1 MEINSILNYKIHV
14 TDIEFQIR
22 SFIISFLAFL
32 ISLLLC
38 HYYVGG
44 DQHAYIRVYNMMPN
58 LGLIEAQQYYQ
69 KYLTSRELVHFILI
83 FIFSRI
89 TEKAVFISIF
99 NSLLVYSALV
109 FFRRLG
115 ANFFISATIL
125 LTNYYVYVLFIPAE
139 RLKFGILLL
148 LVSLIFA
155 NSQKK
160 SIFYS
165 LLSIFAHFQMAI
177 IYSALVFEH
186 SISKVKVLLIN
197 FKLSIHLIFLL
208 IFPILVFLIFHDAIL
223 HKVNVAMIDSNG
235 LRGILKPVI
244 FLLGSL
250 IYAKNRVS
258 IVYMFIPLIIAAFF
272 LGDSRVNMFCFF
284 IFLYAALPVKNGWNL
299 GIFITIL
306 YFGLK
311 SFFFIEQ
318 VIKYGNGF
326 YL

>member
-1 MEINSILNYKIHV
+1 MKINSILNYEIPVSEFK
-14 TDIEFQIR
+14 FQIN

-32 ISLLLC
+32 ISLVLC
-38 HYYVGG
+38 HFYVGG
-44 DQHAYIRVYNMMPN
+44 DQYAYMKVYNMMPN
-58 LGLIEAQQYYQ
+58 LGFIEAQLYYQ
-69 KYLTSRELVHFILI
+69 KYLTSRELVHFIFI

-89 TEKAVFISIF
+89 AEKAVFISIF

-109 FFRRLG
+109 LFRRLG
-115 ANFFISATIL
+115 VNFLISATIL

-139 RLKFGILLL
+139 RLKFGILFL

-208 IFPILVFLIFHDAIL
+208 LFPILVFLIFYDAIL
-223 HKVNVAMIDSNG
+223 HKVSVAMINSNG
-235 LRGILKPVI
+235 LRGILKPLI
-244 FLLGSL
+244 FLLGAL

-284 IFLYAALPVKNGWNL
+284 IFLYAALPVKNGWNI
-299 GIFITIL
+299 GIFMTIL